1 MTHYILIR
9 EDSSLEHVTANDY
22 QDMQDF
28 VGGLITIPWEGKTL
42 DGKATVVC
50 NDEALLI
57 GLQYNP
63 SASALIGSPIY
74 GAMLVGGATNEEG
87 NIEDVTT
94 EVHAIVQESVK
105 ELMREANSLKAG
117 FSTFLNA

>member
-9 EDSSLEHVTANDY
+9 EDSSLEHVTINDY
-22 QDMQDF
+22 RDMQDF
-28 VGGLITIPWEGKTL
+28 VGGLITMPWEGPNL

-57 GLQYNP
+57 GLNYNP
-63 SASALIGSPIY
+63 AASALLGSPIY

-87 NIEDVTT
+87 DIEDVTT
-94 EVHAIVQESVK
+94 EVHAIVQDSVK

-117 FSTFLNA
+117 FSTFLHA